1 MTYYEIIKLKE
12 EGKIDLPSDSAYD
25 IGASEGA
32 YFLLEVSPEVR
43 EARLERIALPGKEL
57 VEFEFVMRNRPGVI
71 SNISGRFADHNV
83 NILFNETEEVN
94 SEQGILITVID
105 VSQMDTSLEKLKEEI
120 SSSEDI
126 IDLSVKELD

>member
-12 EGKIDLPSDSAYD
+12 DGKINLPSDSAYD

-57 VEFEFVMRNRPGVI
+57 VEFELIMKNRPGVI
-71 SNISGRFADHNV
+71 SNISGIFADHNI

-94 SEQGILITVID
+94 SEQGVLITVID
-105 VSQMDTSLEKLKEEI
+105 VSQMDTDLKKLKEEV
-120 SSSEDI
+120 SASDDI
-126 IDLSVKELD
+126 IDVSVKELD